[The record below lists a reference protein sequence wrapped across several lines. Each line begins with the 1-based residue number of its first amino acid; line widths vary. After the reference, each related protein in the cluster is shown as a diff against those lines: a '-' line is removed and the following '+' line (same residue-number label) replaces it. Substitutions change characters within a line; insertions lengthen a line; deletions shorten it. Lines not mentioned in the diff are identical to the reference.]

1 MTPQTHQLRQ
11 IAGTAISLNGNDVD
25 TDRIIP
31 ARFLKHLTFDALGRH
46 VFEDDR
52 KHMAASG
59 KVHPFDVPAR
69 AGATILLVAKNF
81 GCGSSREHAPQA
93 LSRWGIGAVAGESFG
108 EIFHGNAAAI
118 GLPCVVLGAADA
130 AQARAL
136 VEADPELKVTVDL
149 EHRALCAAGRT
160 WPLEINE
167 SLRER
172 FVSGKWDTLRELA
185 TALEQV
191 RDTERRL
198 PYLNGWQ
205 TSAATARTPVVAHAD
220 GGASVTIA

>member
-1 MTPQTHQLRQ
+1 MSPQTHELRQ
-11 IAGTAISLNGNDVD
+11 ITGTAITLTGNDID
-25 TDRIIP
+25 TDRVIP

-52 KHMAASG
+52 KHMAASA

-69 AGATILLVAKNF
+69 AGATVLLVAKNF

-93 LSRWGIGAVAGESFG
+93 LSRWGIDAVAGESFG

-136 VEADPELKVTVDL
+136 VEADPALEVTVDL
-149 EHRALCAAGRT
+149 EHRVLRAAGQT
-160 WPLEINE
+160 WRLEINE

-172 FVSGKWDTLRELA
+172 FVSGRWDTLRELA
-185 TALEQV
+185 SALEQV
-191 RDTERRL
+191 RDTERKL
-198 PYLNGWQ
+198 PYLNGWGLR
-205 TSAATARTPVVAHAD
+205 SAAATQTPVAAQR
-220 GGASVTIA
+220 